1 MTKKSFLHLLT
12 KEISETISPDE
23 QKLLNESRKENRVF
37 DQVYTEMHR
46 FMQSDN
52 KQKQPVDVEAK
63 LNEVWNRI
71 NAVHDDNVITLN
83 NPEKRKRIVPIWT
96 RVAASIA
103 IILGLGLLTYKYL
116 PQQQLYAQTIEAG
129 NENLYTVL
137 DDGTQVWLSKNSK
150 LSYNKDFGKDRR
162 AIKLT
167 GEAFFDVAH
176 RPEVPLTVTANEVD
190 ITVKGTAFNVNAEQ
204 PDVEV
209 ALIRGLVA
217 VKDTRQKNADE
228 ILLHPNQKMIV
239 KAGQTTNKSNY
250 VVSDI
255 QKTESNLVT
264 EIEWI
269 NDLLVFNKQRFADV
283 AKLMESRFD
292 VKITFHNSAIAEQRF
307 TGSIK
312 DESLT
317 QMLDALKQSYP
328 FEYEINGK
336 NIIIK

>member
-1 MTKKSFLHLLT
+1 MV
-12 KEISETISPDE
+12 E
-23 QKLLNESRKENRVF
+23 QN
-37 DQVYTEMHR
+37 Q
-46 FMQSDN
+46 
-52 KQKQPVDVEAK
+52 
-63 LNEVWNRI
+63 
-71 NAVHDDNVITLN
+71 
-83 NPEKRKRIVPIWT
+83 
-96 RVAASIA
+96 
-103 IILGLGLLTYKYL
+103 
-116 PQQQLYAQTIEAG
+116 
-129 NENLYTVL
+129 
-137 DDGTQVWLSKNSK
+137 
-150 LSYNKDFGKDRR
+150 LSYNKDFGKDKR

-167 GEAFFDVAH
+167 GEHF
-176 RPEVPLTVTANEVD
+176 RCGSSSRSSITVTANEVD

-239 KAGQTTNKSNY
+239 KAEQTTNKSNY

-255 QKTESNLVT
+255 QKNESNAVA

-292 VKITFHNSAIAEQRF
+292 VKITFLRSAIAEQRF

-328 FEYEINGK
+328 FEYEISGK